1 MGKIIQKLIGWMPLV
16 LFFLL
21 IMVDRENSFH
31 VVGFISLL
39 LSYATILI
47 MRILYAKERWHEE
60 FDSGELGQNI
70 SIQKMSELKE
80 KLEGQDGI
88 DSES

>member
-1 MGKIIQKLIGWMPLV
+1 MGKIVQKLIRWMPLV
-16 LFFLL
+16 LFLL
-21 IMVDRENSFH
+21 FIMVDRENLFH

-39 LSYATILI
+39 FIYTAVLI

-60 FDSGELGQNI
+60 FDSGELGQNA
-70 SIQKMSELKE
+70 SIQKMSDLRE
-80 KLEGQDGI
+80 KLEEQDGI

>member
-1 MGKIIQKLIGWMPLV
+1 MGKIIQKLICWMPLV

-39 LSYATILI
+39 LIYAAILI

-60 FDSGELGQNI
+60 FDSGELGQNT
-70 SIQKMSELKE
+70 SIQKMSDLKE
-80 KLEGQDGI
+80 KLEEQDGI

>member
-31 VVGFISLL
+31 VVGFISILL
-39 LSYATILI
+39 IYAAILI

-60 FDSGELGQNI
+60 FDSGELGQNT
-70 SIQKMSELKE
+70 SIQKMSDLKE
-80 KLEGQDGI
+80 KLEEQDGI

>member
-39 LSYATILI
+39 LIYAAILI

-60 FDSGELGQNI
+60 FDSGELGQNT
-70 SIQKMSELKE
+70 SIQKMSDLKE
-80 KLEGQDGI
+80 KLEEQDGI
-88 DSES
+88 DSRS

>member
-1 MGKIIQKLIGWMPLV
+1 MPLI
-16 LFFLL
+16 LFFLF

-31 VVGFISLL
+31 VISFICLL
-39 LSYATILI
+39 LIYAASLI

-60 FDSGELGQNI
+60 FDSGELKQNP
-70 SIQKMSELKE
+70 SIQKMSDLRE
-80 KLEGQDGI
+80 KLEEQDGI

>member
-1 MGKIIQKLIGWMPLV
+1 MGKIVQKLIGWMPLV
-16 LFFLL
+16 LFLL
-21 IMVDRENSFH
+21 FIMVDRENLFH

-39 LSYATILI
+39 FIYTAILI

-60 FDSGELGQNI
+60 FDSGELGQNA
-70 SIQKMSELKE
+70 SIQKMSDLRE
-80 KLEGQDGI
+80 KLEEQDGI

>member
-39 LSYATILI
+39 LIYAAILI

-60 FDSGELGQNI
+60 FNSGELGQNT
-70 SIQKMSELKE
+70 SIQKMSDLKE
-80 KLEGQDGI
+80 KLEEQDGI

>member
-1 MGKIIQKLIGWMPLV
+1 MPLV

-39 LSYATILI
+39 LIYAAILI

-60 FDSGELGQNI
+60 FDSGELGQNT
-70 SIQKMSELKE
+70 SIQKMSDLKE
-80 KLEGQDGI
+80 KLEEQDGI

>member
-1 MGKIIQKLIGWMPLV
+1 MGKIVQKLIGWMSLI
-16 LFFLL
+16 LFLLL

-39 LSYATILI
+39 FIYAAILI

-60 FDSGELGQNI
+60 FDSGELGQNA
-70 SIQKMSELKE
+70 SIQKMSDLRE
-80 KLEGQDGI
+80 KLEEQDGI

>member
-1 MGKIIQKLIGWMPLV
+1 MGKIVQKLISWMPLI
-16 LFFLL
+16 LFFLI

-39 LSYATILI
+39 LIYAAILI

-60 FDSGELGQNI
+60 FDSGELGQNA
-70 SIQKMSELKE
+70 SIQKMSDLRE
-80 KLEGQDGI
+80 KLEEQDVI

>member
-1 MGKIIQKLIGWMPLV
+1 MGKIIQKLVSWMPLV

-21 IMVDRENSFH
+21 IMVDRENPFH

-39 LSYATILI
+39 FIYTAILI

-60 FDSGELGQNI
+60 FNSGELGQNT
-70 SIQKMSELKE
+70 SIQKMSDLKE
-80 KLEGQDGI
+80 KLEEQDGI

>member
-39 LSYATILI
+39 LIYAAILI

-60 FDSGELGQNI
+60 FDSGELGQNT
-70 SIQKMSELKE
+70 SIQKMSDLKE
-80 KLEGQDGI
+80 KLEEQDGI